1 MQPHNFS
8 TTESVIHIKNMVSR
22 SCIRVVKESLE
33 KTGFIKVLRIE
44 LGEAQIRYD
53 GQIATPQLLNEIL
66 QKEGFE
72 LIEDNSKKLI
82 ERIKTSVI
90 QLIFYGSNTNSI
102 IRNSDYLSD
111 RLGHPYAYLSKLFSE
126 KTNSTLEKYII
137 LIKIEKIKE
146 LISYGE
152 MTLSEI
158 AFQMGYSSVQ
168 YLSNQFRQVTGLSV
182 TEYKSLRKRDRK
194 PLSAILD

>member
-33 KTGFIKVLRIE
+33 KTGFIKVLRIK

-194 PLSAILD
+194 LLSAILD